1 MEDKKM
7 MMKRLIIMLKDD
19 YNDAEMAYEYAKEE
33 KEAENMDMASWYL
46 TRARTR
52 LDMFQKDDEK
62 IQNMMREH
70 ESKIKS
76 YNMEKTENEE
86 EKHSMADLWKCFYED
101 LIEEA
106 HELSQKISKF
116 KM

>member
-1 MEDKKM
+1 
-7 MMKRLIIMLKDD
+7 MKERLERMIDMLKDD

-33 KEAENMDMASWYL
+33 KEAENMEMASWYL

-62 IQNMMREH
+62 IQNIMREH
-70 ESKIKS
+70 ESKTRS
-76 YNMEKTENEE
+76 YDTEKHHEHEE
-86 EKHSMADLWKCFYED
+86 HKHHSMAELWKCFYED

-106 HELSQKISKF
+106 HELSQKVSKF

>member
-19 YNDAEMAYEYAKEE
+19 YNDAEMAYDYAKEE

-70 ESKIKS
+70 ESKTRS
-76 YNMEKTENEE
+76 YDTEKQYEHEE
-86 EKHSMADLWKCFYED
+86 HKHHIVWLNYGNASM
-101 LIEEA
+101 
-106 HELSQKISKF
+106 KI
-116 KM
+116 